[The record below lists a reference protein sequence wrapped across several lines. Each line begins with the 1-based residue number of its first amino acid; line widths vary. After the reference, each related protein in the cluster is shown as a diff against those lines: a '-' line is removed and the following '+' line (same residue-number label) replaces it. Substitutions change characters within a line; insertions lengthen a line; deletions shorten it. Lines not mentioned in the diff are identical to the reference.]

1 MKKTTFAIL
10 ISSFLLVSCSSL
22 LKYDFDKAFSRNKEF
37 EQQVT
42 IISPDIAPEET
53 STAPV
58 NQSKEAKEVAKKEQK
73 PVVTPP
79 TRARDEALSKEE
91 AAMLYMQPK
100 VTKKAATKPAADNSK
115 TTPTP
120 QQTATL
126 AKTEKSTVDKATKPK
141 KREPDIEDSE
151 GFDNQRRPL
160 VDPFRVGEVVTH
172 NVSYLGAS
180 AGVLRLEVKPFAMVN
195 NRKSYNFFID
205 VKSTSLFSKV
215 YAVDDQVQTYVDY
228 EELVPWVFK
237 LNIRD
242 SGQVKE
248 AQSFFNFKTLKAN
261 YWERRYTEKDG
272 QEEKKLEWDILP
284 YSQNAFSAVFYM
296 RVFQWTV
303 GKEHQFRVADDEK
316 NISFSGRAVEKTKLK
331 TDAGTFDAIKI
342 KAEIVSRGNL
352 AKATDFYLWVSDDD
366 RKYIL
371 RIEVKLPI
379 GSLVS
384 EVSKIKAGT

>member
-1 MKKTTFAIL
+1 MKKVTIAIL
-10 ISSFLLVSCSSL
+10 TSSFLLVSCSSL

-37 EQQVT
+37 EQQVV
-42 IISPDIAPEET
+42 IVAPEESSPASST
-53 STAPV
+53 SD
-58 NQSKEAKEVAKKEQK
+58 EVKAE
-73 PVVTPP
+73 PPAVVTPHTPP
-79 TRARDEALSKEE
+79 TRARNEALSKEE
-91 AAMLYMQPK
+91 AAMLFYEQS
-100 VTKKAATKPAADNSK
+100 KAAKAKSTTVKPKETAAPTKVATVNK
-115 TTPTP
+115 
-120 QQTATL
+120 TATKAV
-126 AKTEKSTVDKATKPK
+126 AKAEKSTEDKTTKPK

-172 NVSYLGAS
+172 DVSYLGAK

-205 VKSTSLFSKV
+205 VKSTSFFSKV

-316 NISFSGRAVEKTKLK
+316 NINFTGRAIEKTKLK
-331 TDAGTFDAIKI
+331 TEAGTFDAIKI

-384 EVSKIKAGT
+384 EVSSIKAGK